1 MPCSMPCRLRA
12 RGSVR
17 PGFSPLWRPQKS
29 LNSAT
34 IYSAFSFHGG
44 RLGCATAA
52 PSRRTQPADARGAA
66 SAQLQ
71 HGLKVILL
79 LGQRSAAVVV
89 VQSADATCLW
99 RIARSS
105 CGRWA
110 ACQGAA
116 VADGWSTAALLTARA
131 QGGFCR
137 AAWAPSTVCPLAGT
151 PAASGAFRTKVRPS
165 LPS

>member
-1 MPCSMPCRLRA
+1 MPLPVPKMPIGIA
-12 RGSVR
+12 NGRG
-17 PGFSPLWRPQKS
+17 GFSTLWRPQKS

-71 HGLKVILL
+71 SGLKVIRL
-79 LGQRSAAVVV
+79 LGQRSAAVVA

-116 VADGWSTAALLTARA
+116 VAD
-131 QGGFCR
+131 
-137 AAWAPSTVCPLAGT
+137 
-151 PAASGAFRTKVRPS
+151 
-165 LPS
+165 